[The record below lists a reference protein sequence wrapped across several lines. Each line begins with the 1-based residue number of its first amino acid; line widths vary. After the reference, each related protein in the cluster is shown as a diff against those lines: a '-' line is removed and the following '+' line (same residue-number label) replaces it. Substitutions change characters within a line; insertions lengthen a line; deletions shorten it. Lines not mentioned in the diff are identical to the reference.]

1 MNCSLLEKQFIKF
14 IIYFSNMGISI
25 DVLLRQVR
33 NLFDLEVLMM
43 KRYIN
48 YSIIYTVLAMIGGVF
63 YREFTKMND
72 YTAWSTLSVVHTHYF
87 ILGMMFFLILGLVSK
102 NVNLKINRA
111 VLFYKIGLN
120 LTAIMLVV
128 RGIVQVLDLNVV
140 SAVISGVAG
149 IGHIILG
156 VSLILIL
163 LDIKK
168 ACIK

>member
-1 MNCSLLEKQFIKF
+1 
-14 IIYFSNMGISI
+14 
-25 DVLLRQVR
+25 
-33 NLFDLEVLMM
+33 MM

-48 YSIIYTVLAMIGGVF
+48 YSIVYTVLALVGGVF
-63 YREFTKMND
+63 YREFTKIND
-72 YTAWSTLSVVHTHYF
+72 YAAWTTLSVVHTHYF
-87 ILGMMFFLILGLVSK
+87 ILGMMFFLILALISM
-102 NVNLKINRA
+102 NANLKINLA
-111 VLFYKIGLN
+111 VLFYKIGIN

-140 SAVISGVAG
+140 LAVISGVAG

>member
-1 MNCSLLEKQFIKF
+1 
-14 IIYFSNMGISI
+14 
-25 DVLLRQVR
+25 
-33 NLFDLEVLMM
+33 M

-48 YSIIYTVLAMIGGVF
+48 YSIVYAVLAMIGGVF

-72 YTAWSTLSVVHTHYF
+72 YTAWTTLSVVHTHYF
-87 ILGMMFFLILGLVSK
+87 ILGMMFFLNLGVVSTRVRFK
-102 NVNLKINRA
+102 PNHA
-111 VLFYKIGLN
+111 VLFYNIGLN

-140 SAVISGVAG
+140 SALISGVAG
-149 IGHIILG
+149 ISHIIFG

-168 ACIK
+168 GCIKGGL

>member
-1 MNCSLLEKQFIKF
+1 
-14 IIYFSNMGISI
+14 
-25 DVLLRQVR
+25 
-33 NLFDLEVLMM
+33 M

-48 YSIIYTVLAMIGGVF
+48 NAIVYAVLALVGGVF

-72 YTAWSTLSVVHTHYF
+72 YAAWTTLSVVHTHYF
-87 ILGMMFFLILGLVSK
+87 ILGMMFFLILGLVSM
-102 NVNLKINRA
+102 NINLKYNRA
-111 VLFYKIGLN
+111 VLFYNIGLN

-140 SAVISGVAG
+140 SAFISGVAG

-156 VSLILIL
+156 VSLIFIL

>member
-1 MNCSLLEKQFIKF
+1 
-14 IIYFSNMGISI
+14 
-25 DVLLRQVR
+25 
-33 NLFDLEVLMM
+33 M

-48 YSIIYTVLAMIGGVF
+48 YSIVYAILALVGGVF
-63 YREFTKMND
+63 YREFTKMNG
-72 YTAWSTLSVVHTHYF
+72 YTAWTTLSVVHTHYF
-87 ILGMMFFLILGLVSK
+87 ILGMMFFLMLGVVSM

-111 VLFYKIGLN
+111 VLFYNIGLN

-140 SAVISGVAG
+140 SALISGVAG

-168 ACIK
+168 GCINKMDLVKRTQ

>member
-1 MNCSLLEKQFIKF
+1 
-14 IIYFSNMGISI
+14 
-25 DVLLRQVR
+25 
-33 NLFDLEVLMM
+33 M

-48 YSIIYTVLAMIGGVF
+48 YSIVYAILALVGGVF

-72 YTAWSTLSVVHTHYF
+72 YTSWSTLSVVHTHYF
-87 ILGMMFFLILGLVSK
+87 ILGMMFFLVLGLVSL
-102 NVNLKINRA
+102 NVNFKSNSA
-111 VLFYKIGLN
+111 VLFYNIGLN

-140 SAVISGVAG
+140 SAAISGIAG

>member
-1 MNCSLLEKQFIKF
+1 
-14 IIYFSNMGISI
+14 
-25 DVLLRQVR
+25 
-33 NLFDLEVLMM
+33 MM

-48 YSIIYTVLAMIGGVF
+48 YAIVYAVLALVF

-72 YTAWSTLSVVHTHYF
+72 YIAWTTLSVVHTHYF
-87 ILGMMFFLILGLVSK
+87 ILGMMFFLILGLVSM
-102 NVNLKINRA
+102 NMNLKINRA
-111 VLFYKIGLN
+111 VLFYNIGLN
-120 LTAIMLVV
+120 LTVIMLVV

-140 SAVISGVAG
+140 LVVISGIAG

-168 ACIK
+168 GCIK

>member
-1 MNCSLLEKQFIKF
+1 
-14 IIYFSNMGISI
+14 
-25 DVLLRQVR
+25 
-33 NLFDLEVLMM
+33 M
-43 KRYIN
+43 KRYID
-48 YSIIYTVLAMIGGVF
+48 YSIVYAVLALVGGVF
-63 YREFTKMND
+63 YREFTKIND
-72 YTAWSTLSVVHTHYF
+72 YAVWTTLSVVHTHYF

-111 VLFYKIGLN
+111 VVFYNVGLN
-120 LTAIMLVV
+120 LAAIMLVV

-140 SAVISGVAG
+140 SAFISGVLG
-149 IGHIILG
+149 IGHTILG